1 MKTRVSLNQIFFLFN
16 QDLDKSGCGDV
27 LFYSYLAPP
36 SVPPHEQTPAS
47 KPNSASRVGGGHSRG
62 ASVDLRRSH
71 SRTNSADL
79 RGPQR
84 PDRPPP
90 PVPGHATHSR
100 NSSADLNKSFRN
112 EVGLLFGV
120 QAGAG
125 ALPWVDPLRVL
136 LVTAHHS
143 CLAVAYKHF
152 VAVYRYQESNNIEA
166 RYI

>member
-1 MKTRVSLNQIFFLFN
+1 MFN

-152 VAVYRYQESNNIEA
+152 VAVYRYQESNNIEV
-166 RYI
+166 RGTIYMIIHLG